1 MAEQDINTP
10 VAEAPATP
18 EPTVV
23 QTISEVL
30 EAPVEKQP
38 NHVPESAFLKEKM
51 ARKDAEKRIKELEEK
66 IRSNDAPRSEV
77 SEDIASIAKEFD
89 IDPSFLDK
97 LEKSIRSKTEREV
110 EDKISSKFKP
120 MEEKEKQVAIDK
132 AFDTHYNAAIASMPE
147 FKEVVNPGVIK
158 ALSMLPQN
166 GDKTFAQL
174 IEETYGNAITGK
186 RTIVSTTPG
195 GGKDP
200 QPLDYAR
207 AQKDKAYFN
216 EIMQDPKRKAEY
228 NSIMLTSGF

>member
-1 MAEQDINTP
+1 MPEQDIITP
-10 VAEAPATP
+10 AEVVQPAP
-18 EPTVV
+18 EPTV
-23 QTISEVL
+23 QTISDVL

-51 ARKDAEKRIKELEEK
+51 ARKEAEKRIKELEAK
-66 IRSNDAPRSEV
+66 IQSNVAPHSEV
-77 SEDIASIAKEFD
+77 AEDIASIAKEFD

-120 MEEKEKQVAIDK
+120 MEEKERQMAIDK
-132 AFDTHYNAAIASMPE
+132 AFDTHYGTAIASMPE
-147 FKEVVNPGVIK
+147 FKDIVNPAVIK
-158 ALSMLPQN
+158 SLSLLPQN
-166 GDKTFAQL
+166 GNKTFTQL
-174 IEETYGNAITGK
+174 IEETYGSAVTGK
-186 RTIVSTTPG
+186 RTITPTTPG

-200 QPLDYAR
+200 QPLDYQR

-228 NSIMLTSGF
+228 NNIMLTSGF

>member
-1 MAEQDINTP
+1 MPEQDINTP

-30 EAPVEKQP
+30 EVPVEKQP
-38 NHVPESAFLKEKM
+38 NHIPESAFLKEKM
-51 ARKDAEKRIKELEEK
+51 ARKDAEKRIKELEAK
-66 IRSNDAPRSEV
+66 IRADDAPRSEV

-89 IDPSFLDK
+89 IDPTFLDK
-97 LEKSIRSKTEREV
+97 LEKSIRSKTEKEI
-110 EDKISSKFKP
+110 ESKFKP
-120 MEEKEKQVAIDK
+120 MEEKERQAAIDK
-132 AFDTHYNAAIASMPE
+132 AFDTHYSAAIESMPE
-147 FKEVVNPGVIK
+147 FKEVVNPAVIK

-166 GDKTFAQL
+166 GNKTFTQL

-200 QPLDYAR
+200 QPLDYQR
-207 AQKDKAYFN
+207 AQRDKAYFN

-228 NSIMLTSGF
+228 NNIMLHSGF

>member
-1 MAEQDINTP
+1 MPEQDINTP
-10 VAEAPATP
+10 AEVVQAAT
-18 EPTVV
+18 EPTV
-23 QTISEVL
+23 QTISDVL
-30 EAPVEKQP
+30 EAPVERQP

-51 ARKDAEKRIKELEEK
+51 ARKDAEKRIKELEAK
-66 IRSNDAPRSEV
+66 IRSDDAPRSEV

-89 IDPSFLDK
+89 IDPTFLDK

-120 MEEKEKQVAIDK
+120 MEEKERQAAIDK
-132 AFDTHYNAAIASMPE
+132 AFETHYNAAIASMPE
-147 FKEVVNPGVIK
+147 FSSVVNPAVIK
-158 ALSMLPQN
+158 SLSLLPQN
-166 GDKTFAQL
+166 GNKTFAQL

-200 QPLDYAR
+200 QPLDYTR
-207 AQKDKAYFN
+207 AQKDKTYFN

-228 NSIMLTSGF
+228 NDIMLRSGF

>member
-1 MAEQDINTP
+1 MPEQDITTP
-10 VAEAPATP
+10 VAEALATP
-18 EPTVV
+18 ETTEAK
-23 QTISEVL
+23 TISEVL

-51 ARKDAEKRIKELEEK
+51 ARKDAEKRIKELEAK
-66 IRSNDAPRSEV
+66 ILSNDAPRSEV

-97 LEKSIRSKTEREV
+97 LERSIRSKTEKEI
-110 EDKISSKFKP
+110 ESKFKP
-120 MEEKEKQVAIDK
+120 MEEKEKQAALDK
-132 AFDTHYNAAIASMPE
+132 AFETHYNAAIASMPE
-147 FKEVVNPGVIK
+147 FSSVVNPGVIK

-216 EIMQDPKRKAEY
+216 EVMQDPKRKAEY
-228 NSIMLTSGF
+228 NSIMLHSGF